1 MFKAVLA
8 IVLFPLLLAVVL
20 VVAGVS
26 GLTFKLWP
34 TFWPD
39 AELSITA
46 SQIDKL
52 KKLRAAPKFLIDEKL
67 FYFGAP
73 NEEIRKALEFGL
85 NETLDVLMER
95 IQLNPK
101 KSEVLSIYKQVLPHL
116 ENLDTDEKDRM
127 LRYLNEVMQILEIE
141 SSNELLNVW
150 RYGFPYGWFMK

>member
-1 MFKAVLA
+1 M
-8 IVLFPLLLAVVL
+8 
-20 VVAGVS
+20 
-26 GLTFKLWP
+26 
-34 TFWPD
+34 
-39 AELSITA
+39 
-46 SQIDKL
+46 Q
-52 KKLRAAPKFLIDEKL
+52 
-67 FYFGAP
+67 
-73 NEEIRKALEFGL
+73 
-85 NETLDVLMER
+85 R